1 VEPKGQAI
9 ERYLRSGDYEHDHP
23 EWPGQNISRRPSGAR
38 RSRSCAGDRQ
48 AEATERIATMKVG
61 GAGVTSADLLRY
73 SDAID
78 WTRQDD
84 AKTLGALARVLL
96 RVVAGLAS
104 ELESFRRAHG

>member
-1 VEPKGQAI
+1 MTRDEFFDDLNEVVRLLGRLGVPAD
-9 ERYLRSGDYEHDHP
+9 L
-23 EWPGQNISRRPSGAR
+23 
-38 RSRSCAGDRQ
+38 Q

-73 SDAID
+73 SGAID
-78 WTRQDD
+78 WTRQAD

-104 ELESFRRAHG
+104 ELETFRRARG